1 MAPVGRYLGDTV
13 TDHSTN
19 ADSNPSP
26 RSTHTGDAATPD
38 LTIVIPALNEAGRI
52 GRTIDRIGAWAE
64 SRSRSCELIIVDD
77 GSTDGTRDVVAQ
89 TASGRISVRVLT
101 HPRNLGK
108 GAAVRTGVLA
118 GNGATVLTCDADLAV
133 PIEELAKL
141 EPWLDRGF
149 DVVIGS
155 RDMPDSVLD
164 PPQPLHR
171 RLMALTFRAIR
182 RRLMLSDIRDTQCGF
197 KLFRG
202 EVARS
207 VFARQTMTGW
217 TFDCEVLGIA
227 RILLASPR
235 FDARVVVHM
244 RQGLPE
250 RVGRHT
256 NKYVCLTAQTADA
269 TSDATAD
276 SISSPARRP
285 RPGST
290 EYTIGSTMC

>member
-1 MAPVGRYLGDTV
+1 MAPVGRYLGETV
-13 TDHSTN
+13 TDHSMN
-19 ADSNPSP
+19 DDANHSP
-26 RSTHTGDAATPD
+26 RSTPTPGAATTD
-38 LTIVIPALNEAGRI
+38 LTIVVPALNEAGRI
-52 GRTIDRIGAWAE
+52 GRTIERIGAWAE

-77 GSTDGTRDVVAQ
+77 GSTDATRDAIAGAVC
-89 TASGRISVRVLT
+89 GPISIRVLT

-118 GNGATVLTCDADLAV
+118 GDGAMVLTCDADLAV

-182 RRLMLSDIRDTQCGF
+182 RRLMLADIRDTQCGF

-207 VFARQTMTGW
+207 IFARQTMTGW
-217 TFDCEVLGIA
+217 TFDCEVLG
-227 RILLASPR
+227 
-235 FDARVVVHM
+235 M
-244 RQGLPE
+244 
-250 RVGRHT
+250 
-256 NKYVCLTAQTADA
+256 
-269 TSDATAD
+269 
-276 SISSPARRP
+276 ARRMGCEIKEVGVLWRDDGDSRV
-285 RPGST
+285 RPIRAIIPAL
-290 EYTIGSTMC
+290 IGLVAIRRRLRRMNVDSLTRAK

>member
-19 ADSNPSP
+19 DDANPSP
-26 RSTHTGDAATPD
+26 RFARTAGAATTD
-38 LTIVIPALNEAGRI
+38 LTIVVPALNEAGRI
-52 GRTIDRIGAWAE
+52 GRTIERIGAWAE

-77 GSTDGTRDVVAQ
+77 GSTDATRDAVAR
-89 TASGRISVRVLT
+89 TVCGAISVRVLT

-118 GNGATVLTCDADLAV
+118 GDGAMVLTCDADLAV

-182 RRLMLSDIRDTQCGF
+182 RRLMLADIRDTQCGF

-207 VFARQTMTGW
+207 VFGRQTMTGW

-227 RILLASPR
+227 RRMDCKIKEVGVLWRDDGDS
-235 FDARVVVHM
+235 RV
-244 RQGLPE
+244 RPIRAIIPALIGLVAI
-250 RVGRHT
+250 RRRLRRMNVDS
-256 NKYVCLTAQTADA
+256 LTRAK
-269 TSDATAD
+269 
-276 SISSPARRP
+276 
-285 RPGST
+285 
-290 EYTIGSTMC
+290 

>member
-1 MAPVGRYLGDTV
+1 MSRKPTAHGRTSFPIAPVGRYLGDTV
-13 TDHSTN
+13 TDHLTN

-26 RSTHTGDAATPD
+26 RSTPTGDAPTPD

-77 GSTDGTRDVVAQ
+77 GSTDATRDVVAQ
-89 TASGRISVRVLT
+89 TASGPISVRVLT

-118 GNGATVLTCDADLAV
+118 GIGATVLTCDADLAV

-155 RDMPDSVLD
+155 RDMSDSVLD
-164 PPQPLHR
+164 PPQPRYR
-171 RLMALTFRAIR
+171 RLMALAFRAIR

-207 VFARQTMTGW
+207 IFARQTMTGW

-227 RILLASPR
+227 RRMGCEIKEVGVLWRDDGDS
-235 FDARVVVHM
+235 RVRPIRAIIPALM
-244 RQGLPE
+244 GLVKIRRGLRRMNVDP
-250 RVGRHT
+250 
-256 NKYVCLTAQTADA
+256 LTKAK
-269 TSDATAD
+269 
-276 SISSPARRP
+276 
-285 RPGST
+285 
-290 EYTIGSTMC
+290 